1 MGSIRD
7 EPRRPPSLR
16 IHPPLANS
24 ATPWATT
31 LKDLNRLYSCPH
43 TGAVTTRTSLIHGF
57 PHDPE
62 VHQHALYDTVA
73 VSGALPKGTSNA
85 SFNSLGYSPLL
96 LSEYLNFIEIIS
108 LQQKELSAN
117 GEPGSRSK
125 TFIISVTGTPQEIV
139 ECYHMVSATQ
149 AQVDIPLAL
158 ELNLSCP
165 NIPGKP
171 PPAYDGP
178 SLLEY
183 ITWLSD
189 LGPTGP
195 VIAVGIKTPPYT
207 HSTQYETLISALI
220 AGSPTG
226 LCPISFITSTNTL
239 GSCLMLTSLDAQK
252 GQGQQLQKKVLP
264 GNGLGGMAGTPLHP
278 LSLGNVAT
286 IRRLLDEQPDMLGHI
301 QIIGVG
307 GVCDS
312 GGYRRMRSVGA
323 AVVGVGTGLGVKGV
337 KVFEDIAKGVHDNW

>member
-1 MGSIRD
+1 MGSIQG
-7 EPRRPPSLR
+7 EQRRPPPLQ
-16 IHPPLANS
+16 IYPPLVNS

-73 VSGALPKGTSNA
+73 VSGALPRGTSNA
-85 SFNSLGYSPLL
+85 SFNSLGYSPIL
-96 LSEYLNFIEIIS
+96 LSEYLSFIETIS
-108 LQQKELSAN
+108 SQQEL
-117 GEPGSRSK
+117 GSRSK
-125 TFIISVTGTPQEIV
+125 TFIVSVTGTPQEIAA
-139 ECYHMVSATQ
+139 CYGMVSATQ
-149 AQVDIPLAL
+149 AKVKTPLAL

-165 NIPGKP
+165 NISGKP

-178 SLLEY
+178 SLLKY

-195 VIAVGIKTPPYT
+195 VIPVGIKTPPYT

-239 GSCLMLTSLDAQK
+239 GSCLMLTSLDGHK
-252 GQGQQLQKKVLP
+252 GQGQQPHKNVLP

-301 QIIGVG
+301 QIVGVG

-323 AVVGVGTGLGVKGV
+323 AVVGVGTGLGIKGV
-337 KVFEDIAKGVHDNW
+337 KVFEDIAKDVHDNW